1 LEKKKTLVR
10 ADRRLALTVVFR
22 SLLTVL
28 TALAVAEAL
37 FANGLGGQRLEKL
50 VGDVIVDVG
59 TDQLSTPVA
68 GKPIEFD
75 FNLLKSDTRE
85 PIANTGVGI
94 DIGHNGKSMV
104 NCNLITDPQLTFLIY
119 TFPEPGAYTLKVT
132 FFDTHRDPPNLATA
146 SFPLAISGSSD
157 RTRSRYIAI
166 FVLSLLLGLPA
177 GYWAARTR
185 PST

>member
-1 LEKKKTLVR
+1 MTTL
-10 ADRRLALTVVFR
+10 
-22 SLLTVL
+22 L
-28 TALAVAEAL
+28 TALAVAEVL
-37 FANGLGGQRLEKL
+37 FANGLGGQRLEKV
-50 VGDVIVDVG
+50 VGKLIVDVG
-59 TDQLSTPVA
+59 TDQPSTPIA

-85 PIANTGVGI
+85 PVANTGVGI

-119 TFPEPGAYTLKVT
+119 TFPEAGAYTLKVT

-157 RTRSRYIAI
+157 RTLSRYLAI
-166 FVLSLLLGLPA
+166 FVLSLLLGLLA
-177 GYWAARTR
+177 GYWGARRRRAT
-185 PST
+185 